1 MMAGQSNKPKQLQLE
16 LQLGYLRQINSHCEK
31 MDFYETMTQALLGAY
46 IDLPERG
53 PLWDEIN
60 RPR

>member
-1 MMAGQSNKPKQLQLE
+1 MAGCPNKPKQLQLE
-16 LQLGYLRQINSHCEK
+16 LQLGYLKQINSQGEK
-31 MDFYETMTQALLGAY
+31 LEFYETMTQAFLGDY
-46 IDLPERG
+46 SNLPERG